1 MAATLPTDPDRCR
14 GARSP
19 TLVGGYRARK
29 QPDRPSS
36 SVVRRRSAMT
46 ITSTEPYTA
55 AAGRAKQATERGVE
69 AFKKGAKTFT
79 DQATAVAGLP
89 TIDLTEPVARYFDLV
104 QKTVDLNRE
113 LATRWA
119 ELFNS
124 FSDTVRDQAEKA
136 SHLVTEQS
144 EAVSDLAGEQ
154 AERVE
159 QAKRD
164 EEKAARA
171 AERAEAKR
179 AKERAREPYEGLTK
193 AELADQLAER
203 DLPKS
208 GTVEELIER
217 LVDADN
223 Q

>member
-1 MAATLPTDPDRCR
+1 
-14 GARSP
+14 
-19 TLVGGYRARK
+19 
-29 QPDRPSS
+29 
-36 SVVRRRSAMT
+36 MT

-55 AAGRAKQATERGVE
+55 AASRAKQATERGVE

-119 ELFNS
+119 ELFTS
-124 FSDTVRDQAEKA
+124 FSDTVREQAEKA
-136 SHLVTEQS
+136 SHLVAEQS
-144 EAVSDLAGEQ
+144 EAVSDLAVQQAGKADELAREQ

-171 AERAEAKR
+171 AERAEAKQ
-179 AKERAREPYEGLTK
+179 AKERARKPYEGLTK

-208 GTVEELIER
+208 GTVDELIER

>member
-1 MAATLPTDPDRCR
+1 
-14 GARSP
+14 
-19 TLVGGYRARK
+19 
-29 QPDRPSS
+29 
-36 SVVRRRSAMT
+36 MT

-124 FSDTVRDQAEKA
+124 FSDTVRVQAEKA
-136 SHLVTEQS
+136 SHLVAEQS
-144 EAVSDLAGEQ
+144 EAVSDLAVQQAGKTDELAREQ

>member
-1 MAATLPTDPDRCR
+1 
-14 GARSP
+14 
-19 TLVGGYRARK
+19 
-29 QPDRPSS
+29 
-36 SVVRRRSAMT
+36 MT

-144 EAVSDLAGEQ
+144 EAVSDLAVQQAGKTDELAREQ

-171 AERAEAKR
+171 AERAEAKK